1 MTRAWTTPADL
12 RTAVRRRWTDGFL
25 LRALAAGDPFPI
37 IDLPVHGPRPG
48 EIGENLPAVQRWID
62 ELAVGSAN
70 GRCYALVTTTNGG
83 RDFGRNQL
91 PS

>member
-12 RTAVRRRWTDGFL
+12 RTAVRRRWTDRFQ
-25 LRALAAGDPFPI
+25 LRALAPGAAFPI
-37 IDLPVHGPRPG
+37 IDQPVHGPRPG
-48 EIGENLPAVQRWID
+48 GIGENLPAVQRWID
-62 ELAVGSAN
+62 ELAGSAN